1 MTLAQNEDFGIISKL
16 REGDIAD
23 SCGTNQII
31 RNAAESLF
39 MIKPR
44 FIMHSYYC

>member
-1 MTLAQNEDFGIISKL
+1 MTLAENEDFGIISKL

-39 MIKPR
+39 MIKPGS
-44 FIMHSYYC
+44 FMHPHYC